1 MSLAGEAP
9 PRHVL
14 HGRRR
19 GRPLSARRQALI
31 DQRLPALRPATGSDG
46 TLDLKGPLPGL
57 CRLWLEIGFG
67 AGEHLAWQAER
78 HPGIWMLGAE
88 PYRAGVAALLAR
100 IEERGLANVRI
111 FDGDARAL
119 LDALPEASLE
129 RIFVLFPDPWPKTRH
144 RKRRLV
150 DGAMAARF
158 AALLTDGGQLRLASD
173 VGEHVRWLLAAL
185 RGCPQLAWTARRPG
199 DWRQR
204 PPDWPATRYEAKARS
219 EGRRPVFLSFV
230 RRPRQ
235 G

>member
-9 PRHVL
+9 SRRAL
-14 HGRRR
+14 HGRR
-19 GRPLSARRQALI
+19 GRPLSARRRALI
-31 DQRLPALRPATGSDG
+31 DQRLPALRPAPGGDG
-46 TLDLKGPLPGL
+46 VLDLKGPLPGR

-119 LDALPEASLE
+119 LAALPEASLE

-173 VGEHVRWLLAAL
+173 VEEHVRWLLAAL

-199 DWRQR
+199 DWRRR
-204 PPDWPATRYEAKARS
+204 PADWPATRYEAKARRA
-219 EGRRPVFLSFV
+219 GRRPVFLSFV